1 MPLEISML
9 SERSHSAMPAIT
21 EPVSIS
27 LYLFRDLKYFGI
39 ESIDIQILLYGN
51 DFVLAVHV

>member
-1 MPLEISML
+1 
-9 SERSHSAMPAIT
+9 MPAIT